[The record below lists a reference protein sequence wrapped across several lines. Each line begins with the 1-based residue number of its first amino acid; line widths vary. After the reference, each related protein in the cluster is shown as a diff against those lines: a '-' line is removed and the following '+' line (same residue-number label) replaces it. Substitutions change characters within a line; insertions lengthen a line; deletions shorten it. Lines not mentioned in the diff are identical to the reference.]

1 MERIWDF
8 AVVGGGAAGMAAAV
22 AASAL
27 GDEVILLE
35 KGPALGRKLNAS
47 GNGRCNLMNTGQPAY
62 FGDASFAADVLEH
75 FPRRALERFMLDLG
89 FFLSED
95 TEGRVYPG
103 TFHAPTVTDALKAAL
118 KMNGVTVRLQT
129 AVREVSRTGDPVFL
143 IRTGTG
149 DIAARRILI
158 ACGGAA
164 SPKLGGTSAGYEL
177 LSSLGH
183 PTVPVSPALC
193 PLTADSRAISGLA
206 GLRVRCAVSL
216 FDANQALIC
225 RHRGEVLFT
234 DYGISGI
241 CAMQCAR
248 WIDGTE
254 YTLELDL
261 LDPYAAERNEFP
273 QILRERRKRFA
284 PLPAEQLLNGILM
297 PRLSFAVMK
306 QAGIEMRNRT
316 CGDLTD
322 AETDEIA
329 RRIRRYTLHITGP
342 KGMEEAQV
350 TAGGTECRGFD
361 PATMASRSIP
371 GLHAAG
377 EVLNVDGDCGGFNL
391 MFAFTSGI
399 LAGRN
404 GRMGEEKNP

>member
-8 AVVGGGAAGMAAAV
+8 AVIGGGASGMAAAV

-27 GDEVILLE
+27 GDDVILLE

-47 GNGRCNLMNTGQPAY
+47 GNGRCNLMNTGAPAY
-62 FGDASFAADVLEH
+62 FGDVSFAADVLGH
-75 FPRRALERFMLDLG
+75 YPRQALIQFMRNLG
-89 FFLSED
+89 IFLAED
-95 TEGRVYPG
+95 AEGRVYPG

-118 KMNGVTVRLQT
+118 KMNGVSIRLQT
-129 AVREVSRTGDPVFL
+129 AVTHVLRNNDVFVIL
-143 IRTGTG
+143 AGT
-149 DIAARRILI
+149 DEIAARRILI

-183 PTVPVSPALC
+183 PTLPVSPALC
-193 PLTADSRAISGLA
+193 PLTADARDISGLA

-216 FDANQALIC
+216 YSSGQTLIC
-225 RHRGEVLFT
+225 RHKGEVLFT

-248 WIDGTE
+248 RIDGKGC
-254 YTLELDL
+254 TLELDL
-261 LDPYAAERNEFP
+261 LDPYPAESSEFP
-273 QILRERRKRFA
+273 QILRERAKRFA
-284 PLPAEQLLNGILM
+284 PLPAEQLLSGILM

-329 RRIRRYTLHITGP
+329 RRIRRYTLHITGT

-350 TAGGTECRGFD
+350 TAGGADCRGFD
-361 PATMASRSIP
+361 PATLASRTVP

-404 GRMGEEKNP
+404 GRTGEEKNP